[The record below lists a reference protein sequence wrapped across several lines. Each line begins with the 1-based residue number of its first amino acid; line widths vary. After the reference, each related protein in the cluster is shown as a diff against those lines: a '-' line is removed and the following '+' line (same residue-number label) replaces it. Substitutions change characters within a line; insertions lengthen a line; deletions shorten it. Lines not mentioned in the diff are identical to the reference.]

1 MLEAVEEQ
9 LISDVPLGSFLS
21 GGIDSTLIT
30 ALSNK
35 IYKKISTF
43 TIGFNKKN
51 LMKDICKKNCRT
63 FKNQSLSKIF

>member
-1 MLEAVEEQ
+1 MLLEAVEEQ

-35 IYKKISTF
+35 IYKKKFQHLLLDLI
-43 TIGFNKKN
+43 IKN
-51 LMKDICKKNCRT
+51 LMKQHMQKKLQN
-63 FKNQSLSKIF
+63 I